1 MPVHYKD
8 IRNKRQWR
16 ATIGLD
22 ESQFNDLSE
31 LLGKTYEDFHGT
43 TISDEIK
50 GYTNEAFFKTYKDI
64 LFFTLFSL
72 KSDLTYDVLAL
83 CFNISRSVA
92 FEKQATGV
100 RLLQMTLQQN
110 GHMPHRSFDNFA
122 DLQNK
127 LDQYDELLIDATEQH
142 RQRPENQEEQ
152 KDNYSGK
159 KKRIR

>member
-1 MPVHYKD
+1 MPVHHKD

-16 ATIGLD
+16 AAIGLD
-22 ESQFNDLSE
+22 EKQFNDLSE
-31 LLGKTYEDFHGT
+31 LLGKTYESFHGT
-43 TISDEIK
+43 TISEEIK
-50 GYTNEAFFKTYKDI
+50 GYANEAFFKSYKDI

-92 FEKQATGV
+92 FEKQAMGV

-110 GHMPHRSFDNFA
+110 GYMPHRSFKDFT
-122 DLQNK
+122 DLQK
-127 LDQYDELLIDATEQH
+127 QLDEYDELLIDATEQH
-142 RQRPENQEEQ
+142 RQRPVNEEEQ

-159 KKRIR
+159 KKHIR